1 MKIIRIGIGC
11 LLAFAVFAHGAVEAW
26 SEAVLV
32 SGASLLL
39 VFWALL
45 VSFGRTRSI
54 RWDPLLA
61 PLTAFGAYGFVQ
73 WLFGWTA
80 SPYLTRIELLKFS
93 AILILIFLAVQSY
106 RTTANWVAFAWFLLA
121 LGFFVSV
128 FGILQHFT
136 FNGKLYWV
144 RELRYGGIPFGPYVN
159 RNHFA
164 GLVELIAPVGLA
176 ILLLRGVRRDQL
188 PLVALFT
195 LLPVGALFLAASRG
209 GITSFLAEVALLGLL
224 IWARRGMRRSLAA
237 AAAVLVL
244 AAGVVAW
251 LGVGRAL
258 DRFTSF
264 QKLEV
269 SEARRVSMVK
279 DSWRIFLDS
288 PVRGTGLGTLQVVF
302 PRYESLYDGKVAN
315 HSHNDYVEL
324 LAESG
329 AIGGLCFAVFFLLLI
344 RRSWGEIQ
352 ATLNPQDLALRM
364 GALVACAGLLVH
376 SLVDFN
382 LHIPSNAL
390 LFYLLAVVSSSA
402 ARPDQ
407 DL

>member
-11 LLAFAVFAHGAVEAW
+11 LLTFAVFAHGAVEAW

-32 SGASLLL
+32 VGASFLL
-39 VFWALL
+39 VLWAVLI
-45 VSFGRTRSI
+45 SFGRTRSI
-54 RWDPLLA
+54 RWDALLA
-61 PLTAFGAYGFVQ
+61 PLAALAAFGMVQ
-73 WLFGWTA
+73 WLFGLTA
-80 SPYLTRIELLKFS
+80 SSYLTRIELLKFS
-93 AILILIFLAVQSY
+93 AILILVFLAVQAF
-106 RTTANWVAFAWFLLA
+106 RTTANWVGFAWYLLVLA
-121 LGFFVSV
+121 FVVSV

-136 FNGKLYWV
+136 FNGKLYWL

-164 GLVELIAPVGLA
+164 GLVELIAPLGLA
-176 ILLLRGVRRDQL
+176 ILMLRGVRRDQL

-195 LLPVGALFLAASRG
+195 LLPVGALFLASSRG

-237 AAAVLVL
+237 AAAIVML

-269 SEARRVSMVK
+269 SEARRVSIVK
-279 DSWRIFLDS
+279 DAWRIFLDH

-302 PRYESLYDGKVAN
+302 PRYESMYDGKVAN
-315 HSHNDYVEL
+315 HAHNDYVEL
-324 LAESG
+324 LAETGVIG
-329 AIGGLCFAVFFLLLI
+329 ALCFATFLFLLF
-344 RRSWGEIQ
+344 RRSWDEIH

-376 SLVDFN
+376 SFVDFN

-390 LFYLLAVVSSSA
+390 LFYLLAVVASSA

-407 DL
+407 DF

>member
-11 LLAFAVFAHGAVEAW
+11 LLTFAVFAHGAVEAW

-32 SGASLLL
+32 VGASFLL
-39 VFWALL
+39 VSWAVLI
-45 VSFGRTRSI
+45 SFGRTRSI
-54 RWDPLLA
+54 RWDALLA
-61 PLTAFGAYGFVQ
+61 PLAALAAFGIVQ

-80 SPYLTRIELLKFS
+80 SPYLTRIELFKFF
-93 AILILIFLAVQSY
+93 AILILVFLAVQAF
-106 RTTANWVAFAWFLLA
+106 RTAANWVGFAWFLLVLA
-121 LGFFVSV
+121 FIVSV

-136 FNGKLYWV
+136 FNGKLYWL

-164 GLVELIAPVGLA
+164 GLVELIAPLGLA
-176 ILLLRGVRRDQL
+176 ILMLRGVRRDQL

-195 LLPVGALFLAASRG
+195 LLPVGALFLASSRG

-237 AAAVLVL
+237 AAAVVVL

-279 DSWRIFLDS
+279 DSWRIFLDH
-288 PVRGTGLGTLQVVF
+288 PVRGTGLGSLQVVF
-302 PRYESLYDGKVAN
+302 PRYESMYDGKVA
-315 HSHNDYVEL
+315 HHAHNDYVEL
-324 LAESG
+324 LAETGVIG
-329 AIGGLCFAVFFLLLI
+329 ALCFTVFLLLLF
-344 RRSWGEIQ
+344 RRSWDEIHT
-352 ATLNPQDLALRM
+352 TLNPQDLALRM

-390 LFYLLAVVSSSA
+390 LFYLLAVTASSA

>member
-11 LLAFAVFAHGAVEAW
+11 LLSFAVFAHGGVEAW

-32 SGASLLL
+32 VGASLLL
-39 VFWALL
+39 VLWAVL
-45 VSFGRTRSI
+45 VCFGRTRSI
-54 RWDPLLA
+54 RWDALLA
-61 PLTAFGAYGFVQ
+61 PLAALAAFGFVQ
-73 WLFGWTA
+73 WLVGWTA

-93 AILILIFLAVQSY
+93 AILILVFLAVQSF
-106 RTTANWVAFAWFLLA
+106 RTTANWLGFAWFLLVLA
-121 LGFFVSV
+121 FVVSV
-128 FGILQHFT
+128 FGIIQHFT
-136 FNGKLYWV
+136 FNGKLYWL

-176 ILLLRGVRRDQL
+176 ILMLRGVRRDQL

-209 GITSFLAEVALLGLL
+209 GITSILAEVALLGLL
-224 IWARRGMRRSLAA
+224 VWARRGMRRSLAA
-237 AAAVLVL
+237 AAAVVIL

-269 SEARRVSMVK
+269 SEARRVSIVK
-279 DSWRIFLDS
+279 DSWRIFLDH

-302 PRYESLYDGKVAN
+302 PRYESVYDGKFAN
-315 HSHNDYVEL
+315 HAHNDYVEL
-324 LAESG
+324 LAETGVIG
-329 AIGGLCFAVFFLLLI
+329 ALCFAVFLLLLF
-344 RRSWGEIQ
+344 RRSWNEIQ

-382 LHIPSNAL
+382 LHIPANAL
-390 LFYLLAVVSSSA
+390 LFYLLAVMASSA